1 MSIEI
6 DQIAQL
12 IKDVGFPIF
21 VSAYLLIRIEKK
33 LDQVIIA
40 INGQTRISNPSKNRE
55 IVEKTDRAHSSQ
67 S

>member
-1 MSIEI
+1 MTIDI

-33 LDQVIIA
+33 LDQVISA
-40 INGQTRISNPSKNRE
+40 INGNPRISRTSKDSE
-55 IVEKTDRAHSSQ
+55 TVKKTD
-67 S
+67 

>member
-33 LDQVIIA
+33 LDQVISA
-40 INGQTRISNPSKNRE
+40 INGNPGISRTSKDSE
-55 IVEKTDRAHSSQ
+55 TS
-67 S
+67 

>member
-1 MSIEI
+1 MSIDI

-33 LDQVIIA
+33 LDQVIVA
-40 INGQTRISNPSKNRE
+40 INGNPRISGTSKNSE
-55 IVEKTDRAHSSQ
+55 TSKETD
-67 S
+67 

>member
-33 LDQVIIA
+33 LDQVISA
-40 INGQTRISNPSKNRE
+40 INGNPGISRTSKDSE
-55 IVEKTDRAHSSQ
+55 TSQKTD
-67 S
+67 

>member
-33 LDQVIIA
+33 LDQVIAA
-40 INGQTRISNPSKNRE
+40 INGNPRINSTSKNRE
-55 IVEKTDRAHSSQ
+55 TS
-67 S
+67 

>member
-33 LDQVIIA
+33 LDQVIAA
-40 INGQTRISNPSKNRE
+40 INGNPGINRTKEDSESSKE
-55 IVEKTDRAHSSQ
+55 TD
-67 S
+67 

>member
-1 MSIEI
+1 MIDI

-33 LDQVIIA
+33 LDQVILA
-40 INGQTRISNPSKNRE
+40 INGNPGISRTSKDSE
-55 IVEKTDRAHSSQ
+55 TS
-67 S
+67 

>member
-33 LDQVIIA
+33 LDQVIAA
-40 INGQTRISNPSKNRE
+40 INGNPGISGAPKDSETVK
-55 IVEKTDRAHSSQ
+55 KTD
-67 S
+67 